1 MAQTAPCTYLETFDQ
16 HTGGWWGWGGNHL
29 GLQPLVRE
37 NGVVTSRS
45 PWWIDYNHA
54 PPGAGYIHMLYSL
67 NLRGPFSD
75 HHKEIAGPNPFAE
88 QKYPLDFTHA
98 RVSVRVRGELELKGA
113 QLVLLV
119 QGRVGETVSGWLLT
133 GQPIAV
139 GPESPGLLRLS
150 SAPDDPLEC
159 EREHHARAFSPR
171 DSPDGR
177 NPRRPPPPARR
188 PRLPR
193 VDLAFAGRLRAAR
206 YGPNRFCGRRSGAM
220 KTAPGVSIGL
230 ALAGLIAAPLSAAT
244 DIGSRRSLAPRGQ
257 GRATPVRAPG
267 RRPAHV
273 SVSAVAGPVHA
284 KPRRREAGALS
295 SRDIWIDCRGAPRAR
310 PRQRGGCALTH
321 PAQTR
326 RLKPKSRSPNRSTAP
341 ATPRC
346 RPRAGRPVSRASAAN

>member
-139 GPESPGLLRLS
+139 GPEWSEQTIVA
-150 SAPDDPLEC
+150 APDESQWTCLKARHDRQDFYGFHPLQTILSNVNVNIMLVLFPLEI
-159 EREHHARAFSPR
+159 
-171 DSPDGR
+171 
-177 NPRRPPPPARR
+177 RPM
-188 PRLPR
+188 
-193 VDLAFAGRLRAAR
+193 GE
-206 YGPNRFCGRRSGAM
+206 
-220 KTAPGVSIGL
+220 I
-230 ALAGLIAAPLSAAT
+230 
-244 DIGSRRSLAPRGQ
+244 RGD
-257 GRATPVRAPG
+257 P
-267 RRPAHV
+267 H
-273 SVSAVAGPVHA
+273 
-284 KPRRREAGALS
+284 L
-295 SRDIWIDCRGAPRAR
+295 
-310 PRQRGGCALTH
+310 L
-321 PAQTR
+321 
-326 RLKPKSRSPNRSTAP
+326 
-341 ATPRC
+341 
-346 RPRAGRPVSRASAAN
+346 RAGRDYPVWTSRLPEGYVQLDTVRIDFAAGGAAP

>member
-1 MAQTAPCTYLETFDQ
+1 LLDTSDATANGLGMAQTAPCTYLETFNQ

-54 PPGAGYIHMLYSL
+54 PPGAGYIHMLFSL

-139 GPESPGLLRLS
+139 GPEWSEQTIVA
-150 SAPDDPLEC
+150 APDESQWTCLKARHDRQDFYGFHPLRTILSNVNVNIMLVLFPLEIHPMG
-159 EREHHARAFSPR
+159 E
-171 DSPDGR
+171 
-177 NPRRPPPPARR
+177 
-188 PRLPR
+188 
-193 VDLAFAGRLRAAR
+193 
-206 YGPNRFCGRRSGAM
+206 
-220 KTAPGVSIGL
+220 I
-230 ALAGLIAAPLSAAT
+230 
-244 DIGSRRSLAPRGQ
+244 RGD
-257 GRATPVRAPG
+257 P
-267 RRPAHV
+267 H
-273 SVSAVAGPVHA
+273 
-284 KPRRREAGALS
+284 L
-295 SRDIWIDCRGAPRAR
+295 
-310 PRQRGGCALTH
+310 L
-321 PAQTR
+321 
-326 RLKPKSRSPNRSTAP
+326 
-341 ATPRC
+341 
-346 RPRAGRPVSRASAAN
+346 RAGRDYPVWTSRLPEGYVQLDTVRIDFAAGGAAP